1 MSYLPE
7 KKRNL
12 TEKQEAFL
20 NHLVETGGDFKKSA
34 ELAGYSGNH
43 YQILKALKNEVVDLA
58 SDVLAREAP
67 TAAFKLIEVM
77 KSDKPV
83 PQANNKLQAAQ
94 TILDRAGVV
103 KTDKVDI
110 NHNVSGGIFIL
121 PEKHTI
127 DIEAEDA
134 EYSPLDQLMKL
145 WITEHVNEDGAA
157 IGPYIKAHTVAE
169 ANRIAIQ
176 YGLLVLG
183 EIQELEHDDQTKKRI
198 VHQD

>member
-12 TEKQEAFL
+12 TEKQQDFL

-43 YQILKALKNEVVDLA
+43 YQVLKALKQEVVDLA

-77 KSDKPV
+77 NSNKPI
-83 PQANNKLQAAQ
+83 PQASNKLQAAQ

-103 KTDKVDI
+103 KTDKLDV

-121 PEKHTI
+121 PEKQTI
-127 DIEAEDA
+127 NLTETEEGNYEDISD
-134 EYSPLDQLMKL
+134 
-145 WITEHVNEDGAA
+145 
-157 IGPYIKAHTVAE
+157 
-169 ANRIAIQ
+169 
-176 YGLLVLG
+176 
-183 EIQELEHDDQTKKRI
+183 
-198 VHQD
+198 

>member
-20 NHLVETGGDFKKSA
+20 NHLVDTGGDFKKSA

-67 TAAFKLIEVM
+67 TAAFKLIQIM

-103 KTDKVDI
+103 KTDKLDV

-134 EYSPLDQLMKL
+134 EYSPLDQTMKL

-157 IGPYIKAHTVAE
+157 IGPYIKADTIAQ

-183 EIQELEHDDQTKKRI
+183 EIQELEHDDQTKKRT
-198 VHQD
+198 VH

>member
-1 MSYLPE
+1 MMYDYVRYITGGRLQLYYTYTFQFCQVLFKINTKTLKGLDKLVNDVYNNTMSYLPE

-20 NHLVETGGDFKKSA
+20 NHLVDTGGDFKKSA

-134 EYSPLDQLMKL
+134 EYSDYETLD
-145 WITEHVNEDGAA
+145 N
-157 IGPYIKAHTVAE
+157 
-169 ANRIAIQ
+169 
-176 YGLLVLG
+176 
-183 EIQELEHDDQTKKRI
+183 
-198 VHQD
+198 

>member
-12 TEKQEAFL
+12 TEKQQDFL

-43 YQILKALKNEVVDLA
+43 YQVLKALKQEVVDLA

-77 KSDKPV
+77 NSNKPI
-83 PQANNKLQAAQ
+83 PQASNKLQAAQ

-103 KTDKVDI
+103 KTDKLDV

-121 PEKHTI
+121 PEKQTI
-127 DIEAEDA
+127 DIKAEDG
-134 EYSPLDQLMKL
+134 EYEVVD
-145 WITEHVNEDGAA
+145 N
-157 IGPYIKAHTVAE
+157 
-169 ANRIAIQ
+169 
-176 YGLLVLG
+176 
-183 EIQELEHDDQTKKRI
+183 
-198 VHQD
+198 

>member
-20 NHLVETGGDFKKSA
+20 NHLVDTGGDFKKSA

-127 DIEAEDA
+127 DIEAENI
-134 EYSPLDQLMKL
+134 E
-145 WITEHVNEDGAA
+145 
-157 IGPYIKAHTVAE
+157 E
-169 ANRIAIQ
+169 AN
-176 YGLLVLG
+176 YETL
-183 EIQELEHDDQTKKRI
+183 DNWTC
-198 VHQD
+198 